1 VGFVALSIPDF
12 LLLYLNFRNI
22 VESIVVMVSTGFRL
36 IGGIRFIYAN
46 DYNIFVTLPVGFIA
60 LAGMVAEIGVL
71 VLSFIAQEFSSRDAT
86 KPFSVDMVKTT
97 MRLT

>member
-1 VGFVALSIPDF
+1 MGFVALSIPDF

-36 IGGIRFIYAN
+36 IGGIRFIYAS

-86 KPFSVDMVKTT
+86 KPFSVEEIK
-97 MRLT
+97 